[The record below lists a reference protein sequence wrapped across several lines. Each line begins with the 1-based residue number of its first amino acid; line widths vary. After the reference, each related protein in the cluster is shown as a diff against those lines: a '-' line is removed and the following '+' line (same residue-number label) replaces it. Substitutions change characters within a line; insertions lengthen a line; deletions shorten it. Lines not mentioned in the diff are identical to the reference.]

1 MTPVLEVSTVDR
13 VYPGGVHVLHGVS
26 VTVAAGELL
35 AVVGPSGS
43 GKSTLLH
50 LMGALDRP
58 DRGAVRIFGHDLSR
72 LNDRQIS
79 AVRAHWIGFVFQ
91 QFFLTGHLTAL
102 DNVAS
107 GLLYQRVPAR
117 ERYRRASDALA
128 RVGLAHRVYHRPNQ
142 LSGGEQQRVAV
153 ARALVARP
161 VLVLADEPTGNLDS
175 RSGAEVM
182 ALLRELSRDGTAVVL
197 VTHDLG
203 IAASLPRRVEIF
215 DGRIRYDGAM

>member
-1 MTPVLEVSTVDR
+1 MTTVLEVSAVDR
-13 VYPGGVHVLHGVS
+13 VYPGGVRVLNEVS
-26 VTVAAGELL
+26 LRVGAGELL

-58 DRGAVRIFGHDLSR
+58 DQGTVKICGHDVSR
-72 LNDRQIS
+72 LSDRQIS

-91 QFFLTGHLTAL
+91 QFFLTSHLTAL
-102 DNVAS
+102 ENVNS
-107 GLLYQRVPAR
+107 GLLYQRVPPA
-117 ERYRRASDALA
+117 ERHRRASMALH
-128 RVGLAHRVYHRPNQ
+128 RVGLAHRMHHRPNQ

-153 ARALVARP
+153 ARALAGRP

-182 ALLRELSRDGTAVVL
+182 TLLRELSRDGTAVVL

-203 IAASLPRRVEIF
+203 IAASLPRRVEIL
-215 DGRIRYDGAM
+215 DGRIRYDGAA